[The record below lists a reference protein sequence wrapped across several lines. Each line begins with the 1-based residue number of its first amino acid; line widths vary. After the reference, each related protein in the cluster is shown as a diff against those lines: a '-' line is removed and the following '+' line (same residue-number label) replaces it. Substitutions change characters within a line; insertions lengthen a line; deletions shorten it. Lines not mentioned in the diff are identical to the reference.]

1 MGLRTNEL
9 VLDLGSDGAV
19 GCMRVPDWLLVNH
32 LAGFESS
39 CEKPEGDEARGNVV
53 VDVAL
58 LGEGSYGLRE
68 WGWDG
73 LRRERIVKERD
84 ETDFVQGEMRVRKR
98 ARSEDDLN
106 V

>member
-1 MGLRTNEL
+1 LGLRTNEL
-9 VLDLGSDGAV
+9 VLDLGSEGAA
-19 GCMRVPDWLLVNH
+19 GCMRGPDWLLVNH

-39 CEKPEGDEARGNVV
+39 CEKPEGDGARGNAV

-73 LRRERIVKERD
+73 LRRERMVKIKE
-84 ETDFVQGEMRVRKR
+84 G
-98 ARSEDDLN
+98 
-106 V
+106 